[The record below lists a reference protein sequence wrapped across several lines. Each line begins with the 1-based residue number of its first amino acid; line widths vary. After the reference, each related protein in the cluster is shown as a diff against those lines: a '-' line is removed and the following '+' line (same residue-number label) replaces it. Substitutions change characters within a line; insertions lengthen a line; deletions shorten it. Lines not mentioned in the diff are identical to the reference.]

1 VNPVGIFDFLSKK
14 GAQTPVQKLAAKV
27 LDKRGMAPDRWDAI
41 QVLAKMDSEE
51 AVGALLAR
59 FTFYTDP
66 SITDQEEKES
76 VFNTVVSKGS
86 VAVGPVKRFM
96 AKAEAITWPIKMLD
110 RLLPEGEFLGAMFE
124 LLSGMDTEYE
134 RDPQRKLQLLAA
146 VETRR
151 DPRILAAVKPFLA
164 DVNESVR
171 FHAVG
176 GVLAQD
182 NAEEA
187 RDTLLEQLAKE
198 DSMRVK
204 ARLLDGFAQRGWPVD
219 ASKIGMLPEGCWP
232 VDASK
237 IGKLPEGYAVD
248 AQGIPKRR

>member
-1 VNPVGIFDFLSKK
+1 MGIFDFLSKK

-41 QVLAKMDSEE
+41 QALSKMDSEE
-51 AVGALLAR
+51 AVEALLQR

-76 VFNTVVSKGS
+76 VFNTIVSKGA
-86 VAVGPVKRFM
+86 VAVAPVKRFM
-96 AKAEAITWPIKMLD
+96 AKSEAVTWPLKMLD
-110 RLLPEGEFLGAMFE
+110 RLLPEGEVLGAVFE

-134 RDPQRKLQLLAA
+134 RDPQRKLQLLSAL
-146 VETRR
+146 ETRR
-151 DPRILAAVKPFLA
+151 DPRILAAVRPFLA
-164 DVNESVR
+164 DVNEGAR

-176 GVLAQD
+176 GVFAQE

-204 ARLLDGFAQRGWPVD
+204 ARILEGFAQRGWQVD
-219 ASKIGMLPEGCWP
+219 ASKL
-232 VDASK
+232 
-237 IGKLPEGYAVD
+237 GKLPEGFAVD
-248 AQGIPKRR
+248 ANGIPRRR